1 MDLGW
6 KEVLSVIGT
15 LALMIAVFAGAY
27 YFSKYF
33 GRRYGTRSSPAKN
46 LSILEGQNV
55 GKDGALLIVKVA
67 GRAFLIG
74 ATPREF
80 TFLSELDMEM
90 LEEPDD
96 PDATKKDFSTA
107 FKSAMKSFGKKQDEG
122 EHR

>member
-1 MDLGW
+1 MDW
-6 KEVLSVIGT
+6 REVLSVVGT

-33 GRRYGTRSSPAKN
+33 GKRYGTRSGPTKN
-46 LSILEGQNV
+46 LSILEGQSV

-67 GRAFLIG
+67 GRAFLVG

-80 TFLSELDMEM
+80 TFLSELDPET

-107 FKSAMKSFGKKQDEG
+107 YKLAMKRFGKKQDEG

>member
-1 MDLGW
+1 MGW
-6 KEVLSVIGT
+6 KEVLSVVGT

-33 GRRYGTRSSPAKN
+33 GKRYGTRGGPAKN
-46 LSILEGQNV
+46 LSVFECQNV
-55 GKDGALLIVKVA
+55 GKDGALLIVKAA
-67 GRAFLIG
+67 GRAFLVG

-80 TFLSELDMEM
+80 TFLSELDPKT

-96 PDATKKDFSTA
+96 PNLSEKDFSAA
-107 FKSAMKSFGKKQDEG
+107 FRAAIKRFGKKQDEG